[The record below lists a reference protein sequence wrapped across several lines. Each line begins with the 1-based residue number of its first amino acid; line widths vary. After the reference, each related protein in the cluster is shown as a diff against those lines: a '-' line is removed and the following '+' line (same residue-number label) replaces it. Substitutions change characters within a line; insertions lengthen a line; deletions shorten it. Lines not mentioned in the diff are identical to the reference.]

1 MATTNTN
8 PAAAYQR
15 DEILTS
21 SPVRLVCRVYAGAI
35 TALERAR
42 KSHEAGDDTTH
53 RKELWRARALIGE
66 LMGALDHDDG
76 GDISRR
82 LTGLYE
88 FLLTE
93 LLRPRSQP
101 DLKAISAAETVL
113 RTLKEGFDGVLASG
127 AETRTLA

>member
-1 MATTNTN
+1 MATSHSD
-8 PAAAYQR
+8 PAAAYRR
-15 DEILTS
+15 DEVLTS

-42 KSHEAGDDTTH
+42 KSHESGDETTH

-66 LMGALDHDDG
+66 LMGAVDHDDG
-76 GDISRR
+76 GEIAQR

-93 LLRPRSQP
+93 LLRPRAQP
-101 DLKAISAAETVL
+101 DLKAIASAESVL
-113 RTLKEGFDGVLASG
+113 RKLKEGFDGVLASG
-127 AETRTLA
+127 AEARSLA

>member
-1 MATTNTN
+1 MANPN
-8 PAAAYQR
+8 SSPAAAYQR

-42 KSHEAGDDTTH
+42 KSHESGDDTAH

-66 LMGALDHDDG
+66 LMGAVDHDDG
-76 GDISRR
+76 GDIANR

-93 LLRPRSQP
+93 LLRPRAQP
-101 DLKAISAAETVL
+101 DLKSISAAETVL
-113 RTLKEGFDGVLASG
+113 RKLKEGFDGVLASG
-127 AETRTLA
+127 AEARTLA

>member
-1 MATTNTN
+1 MATMNSN
-8 PAAAYQR
+8 PAAAYRR

-21 SPVRLVCRVYAGAI
+21 SPVRLVCRVYSGAI

-42 KSHEAGDDTTH
+42 KSHESGDETTH

-66 LMGALDHDDG
+66 LMGALDQDDG
-76 GDISRR
+76 GEIAQR

-93 LLRPRSQP
+93 LLRPRAEP
-101 DLKAISAAETVL
+101 DVKALSAAETVL

-127 AETRTLA
+127 AEERTLA

>member
-1 MATTNTN
+1 MANPNSN

-21 SPVRLVCRVYAGAI
+21 SPVRLVCRVYSGAI

-42 KSHEAGDDTTH
+42 KSHENGDDTTH

-66 LMGALDHDDG
+66 LMGAVDHDEG
-76 GDISRR
+76 GDIANR

-93 LLRPRSQP
+93 LLRPRAQP
-101 DLKAISAAETVL
+101 DLKSISAAETVL
-113 RTLKEGFDGVLASG
+113 RKLKEGFDGVLASG
-127 AETRTLA
+127 AEARALA